1 MYKFFYFL
9 SFILFFT
16 GCELITIGTRQVNV
30 SDNIFDYNQKSS
42 IGTIFLFKIEL
53 DSNNVSAASDLI
65 AKEDGTKY
73 LAIERYEK
81 YYDIFRMKRMM
92 NNKVLTDYYVDSLA
106 NNKMKYDMEINYRK
120 ILSFTTIKIN
130 NLWFISEMGK
140 YE

>member
-1 MYKFFYFL
+1 MYRFFYFL